1 MWILRPDN
9 QISIQLKKDLT
20 FQLYTDIINLS
31 WKEEY
36 EMKTI
41 TAKINDDLHK
51 KLRMKLLAD
60 EKTYQDLANELIE
73 LYVSGLEVE
82 KLKEELVK

>member
-1 MWILRPDN
+1 
-9 QISIQLKKDLT
+9 
-20 FQLYTDIINLS
+20 
-31 WKEEY
+31 
-36 EMKTI
+36 MKTI